1 MYAMSKYIEILKKM
15 LKENK
20 GILTAKMV
28 KDAKIPHEYFSIMT
42 GKDLIEKI
50 GRGLYS
56 SKTTYVDEMFNLQA
70 TNPNVIFS
78 HLSALYIHDLT
89 DRTPLKM
96 TITVPRTQNV
106 SRLIASGMVEVKRSN
121 ERTHLLG
128 ISEALSPTG
137 FIIRVYNKE
146 RTICDIVK
154 NSKNTDQ
161 QILMD
166 ALKRYAH
173 QKDKDLSKLMRYAK
187 VLKTEKKVR
196 QYLEVLL

>member
-1 MYAMSKYIEILKKM
+1 MSKYIEVLIKM
-15 LKENK
+15 LEENN
-20 GILTAKMV
+20 GILTAKMAR
-28 KDAKIPHEYFSIMT
+28 DAKIPQEYFSIM
-42 GKDLIEKI
+42 IEKGLI
-50 GRGLYS
+50 KKTGRGLYS
-56 SKTTYVDEMFNLQA
+56 SKTTYVDEMFELQA

-78 HLSALYIHDLT
+78 HLSALYVHDLT

-96 TITVPRTQNV
+96 TITVPRTQNA

-121 ERTHLLG
+121 EQTHLLG
-128 ISEALSPTG
+128 VSEARSPAG

-161 QILMD
+161 QILTN
-166 ALKRYAH
+166 ALKRYAL
-173 QKDKDLSKLMRYAK
+173 QKDKDLSKLMQYAK

>member
-1 MYAMSKYIEILKKM
+1 MSKYIKVLIKM
-15 LKENK
+15 LEENK
-20 GILTAKMV
+20 GILTAKMAR
-28 KDAKIPHEYFSIMT
+28 DAKIPHEYFSLMIKK
-42 GKDLIEKI
+42 GLIEKT
-50 GRGLYS
+50 GKGLYS
-56 SKTTYVDEMFNLQA
+56 SKTTYVDEMFELQA
-70 TNPNVIFS
+70 TNPKVIFS
-78 HLSALYIHDLT
+78 HLSALYAHDLT

-96 TITVPRTQNV
+96 TITVPRTQNA

-121 ERTHLLG
+121 EQTHLLG
-128 ISEALSPTG
+128 NSEVHSPAG

-154 NSKNTDQ
+154 NSKNMDQ

-173 QKDKDLSKLMRYAK
+173 QKDKDLSKLMQYAK